1 MPRNKTLF
9 YQMTQTWLT
18 YLTCL
23 CELGSSKS
31 ASMAS
36 QVGFYDV
43 EVDKGDWEPIP
54 AACKLAED
62 VFGISDFVQIQGG

>member
-1 MPRNKTLF
+1 
-9 YQMTQTWLT
+9 
-18 YLTCL
+18 
-23 CELGSSKS
+23 
-31 ASMAS
+31 MAS